1 MGFKDIFKSKDK
13 QKSSSDAGSSK
24 ENPFAQPTLAPGAF
38 GQFPQTFGFYFL
50 GRAPD
55 KKTDAFLFAEGGGQQ
70 GPLRPLNAITVH
82 KGMVKVQDVL
92 HAGPTRDT
100 QPIGLAGTEKL
111 FRSASVIAL
120 PSHAGAAGGNQIV
133 HLVDNGGIKFER
145 WAFSVPVAGAAEA
158 EQFEWRSDNLVR
170 PEKDRPFERR
180 LVRVSTSAEGR
191 EDVVMRW
198 ADDPAPEQE
207 SRLGTVH
214 FEGAGATGQLGQYW
228 ALAAVV
234 ALLRI
239 VQVKSE
245 AQVAADGMLQAAGK
259 LAGLGLGFA

>member
-1 MGFKDIFKSKDK
+1 MGFKDLFKSRGK
-13 QKSSSDAGSSK
+13 QKSASDSGSSK
-24 ENPFAQPTLAPGAF
+24 ESPFLEPALAPGTY
-38 GQFPQTFGFYFL
+38 GQFPQTFDFYFL
-50 GRAPD
+50 GRSPD
-55 KKTDAFLFAEGGGQQ
+55 KKTDAFLLAERDGQQ

-82 KGMVKVQDVL
+82 KGMVKLQDVL

-120 PSHAGAAGGNQIV
+120 PPHAGAAAGNQIV
-133 HLVDNGGIKFER
+133 QLVDNGGIKFEK
-145 WAFSVPVAGAAEA
+145 WAFSVPVGGAAEA
-158 EQFEWRSDNLVR
+158 ELFEWRSDNLVR

-180 LVRVSTSAEGR
+180 LVRVSTSADGH

-198 ADDPAPEQE
+198 ADDPAPERE
-207 SRLGTVH
+207 SRLGTVR
-214 FEGAGATGQLGQYW
+214 FEGAGVTGQLGPYCT
-228 ALAAVV
+228 LAAVM